1 MRRSRAARLFKTS
14 TSIKS
19 RIALLACLLA
29 YTSTVFAQTYPTG
42 PLTLV
47 VPFAPGGGTDF
58 IGRVLSES
66 LGAQLGQRVIVD
78 NKGGAGTVIGTNAV
92 ARAKPDGQTMLVNG
106 ASMAFFPALFKDLP
120 FDPARDLHMVTVV
133 SEQPYVLTVTQS
145 FPPRTLKEFIA
156 LAKAR
161 PGEISY
167 VSAGIGSGT
176 HLASELLWQE
186 LGVKLLH
193 IPYKGTAPAVADLA
207 AGFVQVMYTTA
218 AGASGMIK
226 SGRIRALGVSSAK
239 RISSMPYIPTIAE
252 SGVKNFKQVSWIAL
266 FVPAATPRSTM
277 DKLRTAT
284 VAALSSADVRS
295 KFETQGLEP
304 AYSRSLEEAQRF
316 YQMEAAR
323 WASVIKA
330 TGIKP
335 Q

>member
-1 MRRSRAARLFKTS
+1 MN
-14 TSIKS
+14 
-19 RIALLACLLA
+19 RIALVASLFAC
-29 YTSTVFAQTYPTG
+29 TSPCWAQTFPTG
-42 PLTLV
+42 PLTLI

-58 IGRVLSES
+58 IGRVLSEQ
-66 LGAQLGQRVIVD
+66 LTTQLGQRVIVD
-78 NKGGAGTVIGTNAV
+78 NRGGAGTVIGTNAV
-92 ARAKPDGQTMLVNG
+92 AKAKPDGQTMLVNG

-120 FDPARDLHMVTVV
+120 FDPAKDLRIVTLV

-145 FPPRTLKEFIA
+145 FAPKTVKDFIA

-176 HLASELLWQE
+176 HLASELLWQA

-207 AGFVQVMYTTA
+207 AGYVQVMYTTA
-218 AGASGMIK
+218 AGATGMIK

-239 RISSMPYIPTIAE
+239 RISSMPQVPTIAE

-266 FVPAATPRSTM
+266 FVPSATPQATQE
-277 DKLRTAT
+277 KLRSAA
-284 VAALSSADVRS
+284 VAGLSSADVKA

-304 AYSRSLEEAQRF
+304 ASSASLDEAQRF
-316 YQMEAAR
+316 YQKEAVR
-323 WASVIKA
+323 WAGVIKA

>member
-1 MRRSRAARLFKTS
+1 MM
-14 TSIKS
+14 S
-19 RIALLACLLA
+19 RIAFAALLLAF
-29 YTSTVFAQTYPTG
+29 TSAAPAQTYPSG

-58 IGRVLSES
+58 IGRVLSEQ
-66 LGAQLGQRVIVD
+66 LGPRLGQRVIVD
-78 NKGGAGTVIGTNAV
+78 NRGGAGTIIGTSAV
-92 ARAKPDGQTMLVNG
+92 AKAKPDGQTMLVNG
-106 ASMAFFPALFKDLP
+106 ASMAFFPSLFKNLP
-120 FDPARDLHMVTVV
+120 FDPARDLKIVTLV

-145 FPPRTLKEFIA
+145 FAPKTLKEFIA

-167 VSAGIGSGT
+167 VSAGVGSGT
-176 HLASELLWQE
+176 HLASELLWQA

-193 IPYKGTAPAVADLA
+193 VPYKGTAPAVADLA

-239 RISSMPYIPTIAE
+239 RLASMPQVPTIAE
-252 SGVKNFKQVSWIAL
+252 SGVKNFRQVSWIAL
-266 FVPAATPRSTM
+266 FVPAATPQAIVE
-277 DKLRTAT
+277 KLHAAA
-284 VAALSSADVRS
+284 VAALSTAELEA

-304 AYSRSLEEAQRF
+304 AYSRSVDEAQRF
-316 YQMEAAR
+316 FQKETVR
-323 WASVIKA
+323 WAGVIKA

>member
-1 MRRSRAARLFKTS
+1 MNTRTTLV
-14 TSIKS
+14 
-19 RIALLACLLA
+19 ACLLA
-29 YTSTVFAQTYPTG
+29 CTSPAWSQAYPTG

-58 IGRVLSES
+58 IGRVLSEQ
-66 LGAQLGQRVIVD
+66 LGTQLGQRVIVD

-92 ARAKPDGQTMLVNG
+92 AKAKPDGQTMLVNG
-106 ASMAFFPALFKDLP
+106 SSMAFFPALFKDLP
-120 FDPARDLHMVTVV
+120 FDPGRDLRIVTLV

-145 FPPRTLKEFIA
+145 FAPKNVREFIA

-226 SGRIRALGVSSAK
+226 SGRIRALGVSSTK
-239 RISSMPYIPTIAE
+239 RISSLPDVPTIAE

-266 FVPAATPRSTM
+266 FVPAATPQGTLE
-277 DKLRTAT
+277 KLRSAT
-284 VAALSSADVRS
+284 VAALSSADVRT

-304 AYSRSLEEAQRF
+304 AYSASLDEAQRF
-316 YQMEAAR
+316 YQKEAVR
-323 WASVIKA
+323 WAGVIMA

>member
-1 MRRSRAARLFKTS
+1 MKSRAILF
-14 TSIKS
+14 
-19 RIALLACLLA
+19 ALLIAGCSSA
-29 YTSTVFAQTYPTG
+29 WSQTFPTG
-42 PLTLV
+42 PLTLI

-58 IGRVLSES
+58 IGRVLSEQ
-66 LGAQLGQRVIVD
+66 LGGQLGQRVIVD
-78 NKGGAGTVIGTNAV
+78 NRGGAGTVIGTNAV
-92 ARAKPDGQTMLVNG
+92 AKAKPDGQTLLVNG

-120 FDPARDLHMVTVV
+120 FDPARDLRIVTLV
-133 SEQPYVLTVTQS
+133 SEQPYVLTVTHS
-145 FPPRTLKEFIA
+145 FPPKSIKEFVA
-156 LAKAR
+156 LAKTR

-176 HLASELLWQE
+176 HLASELLWHE

-207 AGFVQVMYTTA
+207 AGYVQVMYTTA

-226 SGRIRALGVSSAK
+226 SGRIRALGVSSMK
-239 RISSMPYIPTIAE
+239 RISSLPHVPTIAE

-266 FVPAATPRSTM
+266 FVPAATPQATLERLRS
-277 DKLRTAT
+277 AA
-284 VAALSSADVRS
+284 VAALSSGDVRA

-304 AYSRSLEEAQRF
+304 AFSRSLDEAQRF
-316 YQMEAAR
+316 YQQETVR
-323 WASVIKA
+323 WAGVIKA